1 MLTIFQYDFMI
12 RAMIAGVMVA
22 ILCPF
27 IGTFMVMRRY
37 SNMADTLAHVSLFG
51 VAIGLFLSI
60 NPLLGALGTSVLA
73 GFLIERLRHSK
84 RLEGDAILALI
95 LSGSLALALVL
106 ISLAHGL
113 NADLF
118 SYLFGSITTVTRFDL
133 MLIGSLGIL
142 ILGVGISFY
151 KELFFI
157 TFDEELATADGLPT
171 TFLNT
176 LLIVLTALT
185 VSVAMRIVGA
195 LLISA
200 LMVIPV
206 LTAFQFKW
214 SFQKTMGCAVGAS
227 LVAVV
232 TGLIGSFYLDIA
244 PGGSIVVVALG
255 LFLLALGWNRGK

>member
-1 MLTIFQYDFMI
+1 
-12 RAMIAGVMVA
+12 
-22 ILCPF
+22 
-27 IGTFMVMRRY
+27 
-37 SNMADTLAHVSLFG
+37 
-51 VAIGLFLSI
+51 
-60 NPLLGALGTSVLA
+60 
-73 GFLIERLRHSK
+73 
-84 RLEGDAILALI
+84 
-95 LSGSLALALVL
+95 ALVL

-133 MLIGSLGIL
+133 MLIGGLGIV

-214 SFQKTMGCAVGAS
+214 SFQKTMACAVGAS